1 VTAHASG
8 RLLFLA
14 ALLASACVGTTP
26 ALGTGARPAE
36 TFVIPSQLPNGRVEL
51 AIRHAYSL
59 GSTVIVPIAI
69 VATRGTI
76 TGPIEARVLASGIN
90 EGGAPAEVLVRTLAA
105 AGVTSR
111 AGQRQTTS
119 VSWDGRNERGELVPA
134 DAYSLVLDFRLEDAG
149 AVSTGRAGVTL
160 QLNAP

>member
-1 VTAHASG
+1 
-8 RLLFLA
+8 
-14 ALLASACVGTTP
+14 
-26 ALGTGARPAE
+26 
-36 TFVIPSQLPNGRVEL
+36 VEL

-76 TGPIEARVLASGIN
+76 TGPIEGRVLASGIN

-111 AGQRQTTS
+111 AGQLQTTA